1 MEKSIDRRWIAPDL
15 RGHGRSPHQA
25 PYGYAGYA
33 ADVAVLLQQHE
44 EVDVVGHSMGGVVG
58 MALATGWYGV
68 KVRKVIAFGVKI
80 RWAPDEAPKLHA
92 LARTPAR
99 LFDTKEQAVERYL
112 KVSGLFGLVDAGS
125 PMAQSGVREEDGRW
139 RLAADPMINA
149 AAGPE
154 LAPLVRAMQCP
165 LRLAAGSKDPMVN
178 AADMAPH
185 DPRARSS
192 TARATTR
199 RWSDRASCGSGSGP
213 SSHETPAEAV
223 ARRHS
228 LARRLPAVPAG
239 RGCDAHAARR
249 LAHLQEPAQSANDG
263 AVAHDGDPR
272 QP

>member
-1 MEKSIDRRWIAPDL
+1 MTLWHRPGGEGGERRLVLIHGLGANADVWRAMEKSIDRRWIAPDL

-33 ADVAVLLQQHE
+33 ADVAALLQQHE
-44 EVDVVGHSMGGVVG
+44 EVDIVGHSMGGVVG

-92 LARTPAR
+92 LARTPAK
-99 LFDTKEQAVERYL
+99 LFDAKEQAVERYL

-125 PMAQSGVREEDGRW
+125 PIAQSGVREENGKW

-178 AADMAPH
+178 AADMAPY
-185 DPRARSS
+185 DPRA
-192 TARATTR
+192 
-199 RWSDRASCGSGSGP
+199 
-213 SSHETPAEAV
+213 
-223 ARRHS
+223 
-228 LARRLPAVPAG
+228 
-239 RGCDAHAARR
+239 
-249 LAHLQEPAQSANDG
+249 QIIDG
-263 AVAHDGDPR
+263 AGHNAQVERPGELWQWIRAELA
-272 QP
+272 

>member
-1 MEKSIDRRWIAPDL
+1 MTLWHRQGGEGGERRLVLIHGLGANADVWRAMEKSIDRRWIAPDL

-33 ADVAVLLQQHE
+33 ADVVALLQQHE
-44 EVDVVGHSMGGVVG
+44 EVDIVGHSMGGVVG

-92 LARTPAR
+92 LARTPAK
-99 LFDTKEQAVERYL
+99 LFDAKEQAVERYL

-125 PMAQSGVREEDGRW
+125 PIAQSGVREENGKW

-178 AADMAPH
+178 AADMAPF
-185 DPRARSS
+185 D
-192 TARATTR
+192 ARAGVIEN
-199 RWSDRASCGSGSGP
+199 AG
-213 SSHETPAEAV
+213 HNVQVEKPAE
-223 ARRHS
+223 
-228 LARRLPAVPAG
+228 LWQWI
-239 RGCDAHAARR
+239 RGD
-249 LAHLQEPAQSANDG
+249 LE
-263 AVAHDGDPR
+263 
-272 QP
+272 